1 MDREML
7 NSVNFWRAI
16 PQSVCVRD
24 KRAQLLQKRRS
35 NRRVS
40 FFFVIDFRN
49 QIAGGDIQRY
59 TPQKGKRVGYGLYA
73 RIKKEPQLLLPA
85 SVAAP
90 IAAVAASAFPDERPE
105 ASMIE
110 ATVNPS
116 GILWSR
122 IAMNTRSPTLK
133 STRKADAIETP
144 SKTLDQSP
152 PKLCMAADGRM
163 KDSGWFG
170 ADMKVRSESV
180 CSNN

>member
-1 MDREML
+1 
-7 NSVNFWRAI
+7 
-16 PQSVCVRD
+16 
-24 KRAQLLQKRRS
+24 
-35 NRRVS
+35 
-40 FFFVIDFRN
+40 VIDFRIKSLAATYSVH
-49 QIAGGDIQRY
+49 Q
-59 TPQKGKRVGYGLYA
+59 QKGKRVGYGLYA
-73 RIKKEPQLLLPA
+73 RIKRATVITPA

-144 SKTLDQSP
+144 SKRDRVVKKQRFL
-152 PKLCMAADGRM
+152 
-163 KDSGWFG
+163 
-170 ADMKVRSESV
+170 
-180 CSNN
+180 